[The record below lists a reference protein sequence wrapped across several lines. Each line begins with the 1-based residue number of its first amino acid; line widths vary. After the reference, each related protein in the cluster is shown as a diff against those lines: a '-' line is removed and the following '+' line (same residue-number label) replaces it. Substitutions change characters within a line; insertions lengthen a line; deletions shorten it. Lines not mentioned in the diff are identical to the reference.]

1 MVSIMAATDF
11 FAGGT
16 VGKDLS
22 DMSGASFAHGI
33 RPVWIASYPRSG
45 NTFLRILLQNFF
57 RLPTYS
63 VYNVE
68 GQGFVDPSA
77 ATLETAPILPRNWR
91 DLLTDQ
97 GGAETVLIKT
107 HDLPRDDKAAIYLV
121 RDGRAAIDSYY
132 HYHQKFAFEKPSLTE
147 TIAGACQFGRWSDHY
162 VAWQPQTRP
171 NTLFLRYEDLV
182 GQPEEII
189 PQIGEFLGQK
199 PVDGRVPG
207 FEELQQRFPVFFRR
221 GRNDDFLRAW
231 TPAQMSLF
239 NELHGAVM
247 QQLNYPL
254 AQAGEITAGTAAELA
269 RSAAHWHEVYLDK
282 LRNLGHSA
290 ATCQQLS
297 KENERL
303 QTQLQQISEEMEKKD
318 AVLVQLLKSI
328 WVKMGLTLGLLRRG
342 NKANPRLA
350 TRSMPPE
357 TAPARKHA
365 GANQTS
371 SGSSISA
378 GDLTSGV
385 PSAASGYSKILPS

>member
-1 MVSIMAATDF
+1 MAATDF

-16 VGKDLS
+16 VGKNLS
-22 DMSGASFAHGI
+22 DISRASFAHGI

-45 NTFLRILLQNFF
+45 NTFLRIILQNFF

-77 ATLETAPILPRNWR
+77 ATLESSPVLPGNWR
-91 DLLTDQ
+91 DQLSDQ
-97 GGAETVLIKT
+97 DGAETVLIKT
-107 HDLPRDDKAAIYLV
+107 HELPADGGAAIYLV

-147 TIAGACQFGRWSDHY
+147 VIAGACQFGRWSDHY
-162 VAWQPQTRP
+162 LAWQPQARA

-182 GQPEEII
+182 SRPEEII
-189 PQIGEFLGQK
+189 PQIGEFLRHK
-199 PVDGRVPG
+199 PMDGRVPG

-221 GRNDDFLRAW
+221 GQNEDFLYAW
-231 TPAQMSLF
+231 TPGQMSLF
-239 NELHGAVM
+239 NKLHGVVM

-254 AQAGEITAGTAAELA
+254 AQAGEITAATSAELA
-269 RSAAHWHEVYLDK
+269 RSAAHWHELYLEK
-282 LRNLGHSA
+282 LRNLGYTASN
-290 ATCQQLS
+290 CQQLAE
-297 KENERL
+297 ENKRL
-303 QTQLQQISEEMEKKD
+303 QSQLRQISEEMEKKD
-318 AVLVQLLKSI
+318 AALVQLLKSI
-328 WVKMGLTLGLLRRG
+328 WVKMGLTLGLLRRA
-342 NKANPRLA
+342 NKATPGLA
-350 TRSMPPE
+350 SHSTE
-357 TAPARKHA
+357 TAPERKHP
-365 GANQTS
+365 GVDQTS